1 MLSTMK
7 KFNYNIILVS
17 MGLLSLNMAHA
28 DSMTEVE
35 QLRNEVKQLRE
46 MIEQQQQVQNKQ
58 IVTLENN
65 VKAAQVVSQAKDQSF
80 ARTKAGAEVT
90 LYGNIRADLLYQSE
104 GGSADRLYNQIN
116 SVPLKGH
123 NESSDQLKSTLAATR
138 LGLDFKTADKDISGK
153 IEVDFLGANDGLRIR
168 HAYFNY
174 GQWLIGQTWSNF
186 AVPDYMPETI
196 DALGYV
202 GGAVKRDAQIRYTHK
217 FNAETQLVTALEDS
231 KDALS
236 NMRIP
241 VLSTRL
247 NQSFADRA
255 GALSLRGMVSEKR
268 TVADNELAWGVGLG
282 AKYDISAKTTL
293 KADYYHVK
301 GDSSLVSWTN
311 QGFAIDANKNIMALN
326 QFDSIAVGVTQQ
338 FNSKWR
344 GTLGY
349 GYMKADENQDYIRYL
364 SDPTKANKTLWQA
377 WANVFYSPKKPL
389 SFGLEY
395 VYGERKAFV
404 AAPNG
409 QDTGEDN
416 RFNAVAM
423 YNF

>member
-1 MLSTMK
+1 MK

-46 MIEQQQQVQNKQ
+46 MIEQQQHVQNKQ
-58 IVTLENN
+58 IVALENN
-65 VKAAQVVSQAKDQSF
+65 VKAAQVVSQAKDQTF

-268 TVADNELAWGVGLG
+268 TVADNELAWGIGLG

-326 QFDSIAVGVTQQ
+326 QFDSITVGVTQQ
-338 FNSKWR
+338 FNSQWR

-349 GYMKADENQDYIRYL
+349 GYMKADENQEYIRYL

>member
-1 MLSTMK
+1 MHIFK
-7 KFNYNIILVS
+7 YNIILVS

-58 IVTLENN
+58 IVALENN
-65 VKAAQVVSQAKDQSF
+65 VKAAQVVSQAKDQTF

-326 QFDSIAVGVTQQ
+326 QFDSITVGVTQQ
-338 FNSKWR
+338 FNSQWR

>member
-1 MLSTMK
+1 MK

-35 QLRNEVKQLRE
+35 QLRNEVKQLCE

-58 IVTLENN
+58 IVALENN

-138 LGLDFKTADKDISGK
+138 LGLDFKTTDKDISGK

-326 QFDSIAVGVTQQ
+326 QFDSITVGVTQQ
-338 FNSKWR
+338 FNSQWR

>member
-1 MLSTMK
+1 MHIFK
-7 KFNYNIILVS
+7 YNIILVS

-46 MIEQQQQVQNKQ
+46 MIEQQQQLQNKQ
-58 IVTLENN
+58 IVALENN
-65 VKAAQVVSQAKDQSF
+65 VKTAQAVSQAKDQSF

-104 GGSADRLYNQIN
+104 GGGADRLYNQIN

-138 LGLDFKTADKDISGK
+138 LGLDFKTTDKDISGK

-326 QFDSIAVGVTQQ
+326 QFDSITVGVTQQ
-338 FNSKWR
+338 FNSQWR

>member
-1 MLSTMK
+1 MK

-46 MIEQQQQVQNKQ
+46 MIEQQQHVQNKQ
-58 IVTLENN
+58 IVALENN
-65 VKAAQVVSQAKDQSF
+65 VKAAQVVSQAKDQTF

-255 GALSLRGMVSEKR
+255 GALNLRGMVSEKR
-268 TVADNELAWGVGLG
+268 TVADNELAWGIGLG
-282 AKYDISAKTTL
+282 AKYDISAKTTF

-326 QFDSIAVGVTQQ
+326 QFDSITVGVTQQ
-338 FNSKWR
+338 FNSQWR

-416 RFNAVAM
+416 RFNAVAI

>member
-1 MLSTMK
+1 MISTMHIFK
-7 KFNYNIILVS
+7 YNIILVS

-58 IVTLENN
+58 IVALENN
-65 VKAAQVVSQAKDQSF
+65 VKTAQVVSQAKDQSF

-116 SVPLKGH
+116 SVPFKGH

-202 GGAVKRDAQIRYTHK
+202 GGAVKRDAQIRFTHK

-326 QFDSIAVGVTQQ
+326 QFDSITVGVTQQ
-338 FNSKWR
+338 FNSQWR

-416 RFNAVAM
+416 RFNAVAI

>member
-1 MLSTMK
+1 MK

-58 IVTLENN
+58 IVALENN

-217 FNAETQLVTALEDS
+217 FNAETQLITALEDS

-326 QFDSIAVGVTQQ
+326 QFDSITVGVTQQ
-338 FNSKWR
+338 FNSQWR

>member
-1 MLSTMK
+1 MK

-46 MIEQQQQVQNKQ
+46 MIEQQQHVQNKQ
-58 IVTLENN
+58 IVALENN
-65 VKAAQVVSQAKDQSF
+65 VKAAQVVSQAKDQTF

-268 TVADNELAWGVGLG
+268 TVADNELAWGIGLG

-326 QFDSIAVGVTQQ
+326 QFDSITVGVTQQ
-338 FNSKWR
+338 FNSQWR

-416 RFNAVAM
+416 RFNAVAI

>member
-1 MLSTMK
+1 
-7 KFNYNIILVS
+7 

-35 QLRNEVKQLRE
+35 QLRNEVKQLRS
-46 MIEQQQQVQNKQ
+46 MIEQQQHMQNKQ
-58 IVTLENN
+58 IVALENN
-65 VKAAQVVSQAKDQSF
+65 VKAAQVVSQAKDQTF

-311 QGFAIDANKNIMALN
+311 QGFTIDANKNIMALN
-326 QFDSIAVGVTQQ
+326 QFDSITVGVTQQ
-338 FNSKWR
+338 FNSQWR

-416 RFNAVAM
+416 RFNAVAI

>member
-1 MLSTMK
+1 MK

-28 DSMTEVE
+28 DSLTEVE

-58 IVTLENN
+58 IVALENN
-65 VKAAQVVSQAKDQSF
+65 VKTAQVVSQAKDQSF

-116 SVPLKGH
+116 TVPLKGH

-247 NQSFADRA
+247 NQSFADGA

-311 QGFAIDANKNIMALN
+311 QGFTIDANKNIMSLN
-326 QFDSIAVGVTQQ
+326 QFDSITVGVTQQ
-338 FNSKWR
+338 FNSQWR

-349 GYMKADENQDYIRYL
+349 GYMKADENQEYIRYL
-364 SDPTKANKTLWQA
+364 SDPSKANKTLWQA